1 MLSPGAVLGPY
12 EVVSLLGA
20 GSSFAGSVLF
30 PNDRLRLRTM
40 SESRDR
46 LSEQIH
52 QLGDILGET
61 IIEQE
66 GQSLFDLVEEV
77 RGLAKAHRSGDAT
90 SGGRLLARI
99 ESLPLREARGVV
111 RAFSTYFALVNL
123 AEEQERVRVLRRRA
137 EEAHRSGKP
146 VEETM
151 TAGLIALKEQG
162 LGLEEIRSLVGG
174 LLVMPVFTAHPT
186 EAKRRTVLL
195 KLADVAEAL
204 DRLDSGVLTPDERDA
219 EVEGLRELIV
229 SLWETEETRYSR
241 PTVLDEVRGGLYY
254 FDNTLF
260 DLVPEME
267 ARLRKALAST
277 WPGESFDVPH
287 FLRFGSWIGGDR
299 DGNPYVTP
307 AVTEETLR
315 EHQTTVL
322 RLYRRALERMHGHLS
337 VGAERGTEPALLES
351 LERDAELF
359 PEDAKRNQTLYG
371 REPYRQKMA
380 FVYRRLQATLDAA
393 GRPWRADHRPD
404 PGAYASAAEF
414 LDDLRLVQSSLRQ
427 HSSLRLAAG
436 RLGTLITQAEV
447 FGLHLATLDLRQHSV
462 RHTEA
467 LGEILKRYGIAADYT
482 VLDERQRQK
491 VLTAELLGGRP
502 LTPAHL
508 DFSEATNET
517 VELFRLV
524 RRAHERA
531 GPESIQTYIVSMTR
545 GPSDLLG
552 ILLLARDA
560 GVADQLDVVPL
571 FETVEDLEGAGATL
585 EALFKNAAYRPHLEG
600 RERRQTVMVGY
611 SDSNKQAG
619 YVTAHWELHL
629 AQRSMSA
636 LCLRHEVA
644 LTLFHGRGGTVGRGG
659 GPANRAVLAQP
670 PESVGGRL
678 RLTEQGETVTTRYA
692 NPRLARRHLEQLV
705 HAVILTSG
713 KRPIVSP
720 SRGGAWEDA
729 MRALAPIAQE
739 AYRELVGSDSLVEYF
754 RQATPLDELERLNIG
769 SRPARRQPGSG
780 IEGLRAIP
788 WVFAWTQ
795 SRVTLPGWYGLGRAL
810 HDWAGEDAERWATLV
825 AMYRDWA
832 FFRTLVNN
840 SEVALRKADMLI
852 AAVYADLADN
862 ATRDEV
868 FPVLREE
875 HERTRRALLHLT
887 GEKEL
892 LDHAPWLQRSIRVR
906 NPYIDPMNYVQVAL
920 LRKLRAHPDS
930 ADEDALREAVL
941 LSVNGIA
948 AGLRNTG

>member
-1 MLSPGAVLGPY
+1 MKP
-12 EVVSLLGA
+12 
-20 GSSFAGSVLF
+20 
-30 PNDRLRLRTM
+30 M
-40 SESRDR
+40 SEARDR

-66 GQSLFDLVEEV
+66 GRALFDLVEEV
-77 RGLAKAHRSGDAT
+77 RGLAKAHRSGDAA

-99 ESLPLREARGVV
+99 ESLPLAEARGVV

-137 EEAHRSGKP
+137 RDAHRSGEP

-151 TAGLIALKEQG
+151 AAALLALKEQG
-162 LGLEEIRSLVGG
+162 LTPDEIRPLIGG

-204 DRLDSGVLTPDERDA
+204 NRLDTEDLTPDERDA

-229 SLWETEETRYSR
+229 SLWETEETRHTK

-254 FDNTLF
+254 FENTLF

-267 ARLRKALAST
+267 RRLEKALAT
-277 WPGESFDVPH
+277 IWPGERFEVPH

-299 DGNPYVTP
+299 DGNPFVTP

-315 EHQTTVL
+315 EHQAAVL

-337 VGAERGTEPALLES
+337 VGAERGVDDALRES
-351 LERDAELF
+351 LEADAALF
-359 PEDAKRNQTLYG
+359 PEEARRTRTLYG

-380 FVYRRLQATLDAA
+380 FVYRRLQVTLEAA
-393 GRPWRADHRPD
+393 SRPWRADHRPR
-404 PGAYASAAEF
+404 PGAYASAAGF
-414 LDDLRLVQSSLRQ
+414 LADLRLVQRSLGR
-427 HSSLRLAAG
+427 HSATRLAHG
-436 RLGTLITQAEV
+436 RLGDLITQAEV
-447 FGLHLATLDLRQHSV
+447 FGFHLATLDLRQHSV
-462 RHTEA
+462 RHTDA
-467 LGEILKRYGIAADYT
+467 LAEILGRYGLVSDYAA
-482 VLDERQRQK
+482 LPEAGRQE
-491 VLTAELLGGRP
+491 VLTAELRGRRP

-508 DFSEATNET
+508 DFSDATNET

-524 RRAHERA
+524 RRAHERV
-531 GPESIQTYIVSMTR
+531 GFESIRTYIVSMTR

-560 GVADQLDVVPL
+560 GVDEHLDVVPL
-571 FETVEDLEGAGATL
+571 FETVEDLEGAEATL
-585 EALFKNAAYRPHLEG
+585 EALFTNDAYRTHLEG
-600 RERRQTVMVGY
+600 RQRRQTVMVGY

-619 YVTAHWELHL
+619 YVTAHWHLHL

-636 LCLRHEVA
+636 LCRRHGVA

-692 NPRLARRHLEQLV
+692 NTQLARRHLEQLL

-713 KRPIVSP
+713 KRPIRSP
-720 SRGGAWEDA
+720 SRGGAW
-729 MRALAPIAQE
+729 QE
-739 AYRELVGSDSLVEYF
+739 AMSALSPLAQRAYSDLVGSETLVEYF
-754 RQATPLDELERLNIG
+754 RQATPLDELARLNIG
-769 SRPARRQPGSG
+769 SRPARRQPGSS
-780 IEGLRAIP
+780 IQGLRAIP

-810 HDWAGEDAERWATLV
+810 REWAGEDAARWDTLV
-825 AMYRDWA
+825 TMYRDWP

-840 SEVALRKADMLI
+840 SEVSLRKADMLI
-852 AAVYADLADN
+852 AAVYADLAERPV
-862 ATRDEV
+862 RDAV
-868 FPVLREE
+868 FPRLHEE
-875 HERTRRALLHLT
+875 HERTVAGLLRIT

-920 LRKLRAHPDS
+920 LRKLRAEPDA
-930 ADEDALREAVL
+930 ADEVALREAVL